1 METDRFKGVMMKEDQ
16 GVAKRDQGS
25 VRSDRSIA
33 IRSGLRIG
41 GIGLILVLVLQ
52 AIDLSSGRRV
62 FYSPMGD
69 YLPLLTALICSGVT
83 GYRIYKQGIT
93 RARYWFLS
101 GFCAAFVLVFYF
113 GIQYIIGSPVR
124 IVTTLSNYIA
134 YAQRY
139 GFIQTILIDLLTII
153 LFSLVL
159 TPVLALP
166 AILVAWIAK
175 WSAEDP
181 AASSKSKLKP
191 QEGKPSTQDPAS
203 IDNLPRTHI
212 PPALLPAYDLILA
225 GQSDQV
231 ISWLARKIK
240 EDPGSEYAW
249 LLMAYAM
256 DDPARKRECLKRVLA
271 NNPANQAARHLAA
284 NLDLVIP
291 PPLPSKSAFQE
302 GPSQALG
309 ESQAFRAPSPSS
321 TATQLI
327 VTSLGLFIIVVV
339 PIISAATT
347 PWRFSGFDQESYIR
361 ITAFLLTFILGVLLV
376 RRGEQQIQPFLFHG
390 AINGSFVGLIINLVI
405 SVLYHSIYL
414 PAYGGDTKTQGM
426 LRMFGDEFLISMI
439 WGVLIGIV
447 GACTPTVL
455 DRGYRYSL
463 GWMEANAPQNAWA
476 AALAAALSKDLEKK
490 RYYLSVALTQQPNN
504 PLARRIEASLL
515 ASAKGVA
522 VDAGTKKEKPAIRL
536 PQLATTPLGQ
546 KFVRRLGIAFVIIFI
561 WTMIEVIRGRDS
573 TGFTL
578 IGYMLCCTGLLIG
591 SGFLLWALVQGFRRI
606 AGSPVEDASEA
617 SHEEG

>member
-1 METDRFKGVMMKEDQ
+1 MKEDQ
-16 GVAKRDQGS
+16 GIAERNQVS
-25 VRSDRSIA
+25 VRSNRSIA
-33 IRSGLRIG
+33 IRSGLRDG
-41 GIGLILVLVLQ
+41 GISLILVLILQ

-69 YLPLLTALICSGVT
+69 YLPLLAALICSGVT

-124 IVTTLSNYIA
+124 IVSTLSNYIA

-166 AILVAWIAK
+166 AILLAWIVK
-175 WSAEDP
+175 WIAEDP
-181 AASSKSKLKP
+181 TAISESKIKP
-191 QEGKPSTQDPAS
+191 QEGKPSTQDPTS

-240 EDPGSEYAW
+240 EDPQSEYAW
-249 LLMAYAM
+249 LLMAYTM

-271 NNPANQAARHLAA
+271 NNPTNPAARHLAA
-284 NLDLVIP
+284 NLDPVIP
-291 PPLPSKSAFQE
+291 PPLPSKPAVLE

-309 ESQAFRAPSPSS
+309 ESQALRAPSTSS
-321 TATQLI
+321 SATQLI
-327 VTSLGLFIIVVV
+327 VTSLGLFIIVLV

-347 PWRFSGFDQESYIR
+347 PWKFSGFEQESYIR

-376 RRGEQQIQPFLFHG
+376 RRGEQQIQQFLFHG
-390 AINGSFVGLIINLVI
+390 AINGSLVGLIINLVI
-405 SVLYHSIYL
+405 AVLYHSIYL
-414 PAYGGDTKTQGM
+414 PAYGGDTKMGGI

-439 WGVLIGIV
+439 WGVLMGIV
-447 GACTPTVL
+447 GACTPNML
-455 DRGYRYSL
+455 DRGYRFSL
-463 GWMEANAPQNAWA
+463 GRMEANAPHNAWA
-476 AALAAALSKDLEKK
+476 AALTAAGSSDLEKR

-504 PLARRIEASLL
+504 PLARRIEASMQ
-515 ASAKGVA
+515 APAEQAA
-522 VDAGTKKEKPAIRL
+522 VDTGTKKAKPAIRL

-546 KFVRRLGIAFVIIFI
+546 KFVRRLGIAFVILLI

-606 AGSPVEDASEA
+606 AGSPVEDSSEA
-617 SHEEG
+617 SQVEGM